1 MPKALIRRY
10 LPSPEK
16 IREQKSL
23 GFMRHRLG
31 DPSVWHLNRRSA
43 SLAMFWGIFFAFMPM
58 PFQMVPAT
66 LIAVSLRINLPMVLV
81 LTWLTNPIT
90 VLPFMYISYATGSL
104 ALSVPM
110 LSWAEM
116 EGLMTAMLSLGSE
129 PSSGSVMARLKPFFV
144 GTVMLGVTLGSLG
157 YVGMQAYWRWH
168 VVRQW
173 QARSA
178 RRAKAHVQA
187 QQKNR

>member
-116 EGLMTAMLSLGSE
+116 EDLMTAMLSLGSE

-178 RRAKAHVQA
+178 RQAKAHVQA

>member
-43 SLAMFWGIFFAFMPM
+43 SLAMFWGTLFAFMPM

-81 LTWLTNPIT
+81 LTWMTNPIT
-90 VLPFMYISYATGSL
+90 VLPFMYVAYATGSL
-104 ALSVPM
+104 MLNVPM
-110 LSWAEM
+110 LNWTEI
-116 EGLMTAMLSLGSE
+116 EGLMTAMLSLSSE
-129 PSSGSVMARLKPFFV
+129 PSSGSVMVQLKPFFV
-144 GTVMLGVTLGSLG
+144 GTVILGVTLGSLG

-168 VVRQW
+168 VIRQW
-173 QARSA
+173 QARAA
-178 RRAKAHVQA
+178 RRAKVQDQA

>member
-178 RRAKAHVQA
+178 RQAKAHVQA

>member
-16 IREQKSL
+16 IRAQKSL
-23 GFMRHRLG
+23 GFLRHRLG

-43 SLAMFWGIFFAFMPM
+43 SLAMFWGILFAFMPM

-66 LIAVSLRINLPMVLV
+66 LIAVGLRINLPMVLV

-90 VLPFMYISYATGSL
+90 VLPFMYAAYAMGSL
-104 ALSVPM
+104 VLNVPM
-110 LSWAEM
+110 LNWADM
-116 EGLMTAMLSLGSE
+116 EGLMKAMLSMGS
-129 PSSGSVMARLKPFFV
+129 PSSGDNVMTQLKPFFV
-144 GTVMLGVTLGSLG
+144 GTVLLGVTLGSLG
-157 YVGMQAYWRWH
+157 YVGMQGYWRWH

-173 QARSA
+173 QARAA
-178 RRAKAHVQA
+178 RRAQA
-187 QQKNR
+187 PQKSS

>member
-43 SLAMFWGIFFAFMPM
+43 SLAMFWGILFAFMPM

-66 LIAVSLRINLPMVLV
+66 LIAVGLRINLPMVLV

-90 VLPFMYISYATGSL
+90 VLPFMYASYAAGSL
-104 ALSVPM
+104 ALNVPM
-110 LSWAEM
+110 LNWAEM
-116 EGLMTAMLSLGSE
+116 EGLMTAMLSLGSV
-129 PSSGSVMARLKPFFV
+129 SSSSNIMAQLKPFLV
-144 GTVMLGVTLGSLG
+144 GTLILGVTLGSLG

-173 QARSA
+173 QARAA
-178 RRAKAHVQA
+178 RRAQIHIQSR
-187 QQKNR
+187 QKSL

>member
-66 LIAVSLRINLPMVLV
+66 LIAVGLRINLPMVLV

-90 VLPFMYISYATGSL
+90 VLPFMYAAYASGSL
-104 ALSVPM
+104 VLSVPM
-110 LSWAEM
+110 LHWAEM
-116 EGLMTAMLSLGSE
+116 EGLMKAMLSLDAE
-129 PSSGSVMARLKPFFV
+129 SSGNGVMAQLKPFFV
-144 GTVMLGVTLGSLG
+144 GTVILGVMLGSLG
-157 YVGMQAYWRWH
+157 YVGMQGYWRWH
-168 VVRQW
+168 VVKQW
-173 QARSA
+173 QGRAA
-178 RRAKAHVQA
+178 RRAIAREQA
-187 QQKNR
+187 QQKNL

>member
-66 LIAVSLRINLPMVLV
+66 LIAVGLRINLPMVLV

-90 VLPFMYISYATGSL
+90 VLPFMYASYAFGSL
-104 ALSVPM
+104 ILNVPM
-110 LSWAEM
+110 LNWAEM
-116 EGLMTAMLSLGSE
+116 EGLMTAMLSLGSG
-129 PSSGSVMARLKPFFV
+129 PSSGSVMAQLKPFFV
-144 GTVMLGVTLGSLG
+144 GTVILGVTLGSLG
-157 YVGMQAYWRWH
+157 YVGMQGYWRWH
-168 VVRQW
+168 VVKQW
-173 QARSA
+173 QARTE
-178 RRAKAHVQA
+178 RRALARENAK
-187 QQKNR
+187 QQCL